1 MYALKFIYFLAK
13 RVSIVISVT
22 KCQCIIV
29 LVVLSVLAG
38 RPGRSNNFAPPMGF
52 LQGTS
57 HPHCTPSLSRC
68 IGEEFELL

>member
-38 RPGRSNNFAPPMGF
+38 RVDLTIFLHLWVFSKAPLTRIAHRPF
-52 LQGTS
+52 LGA
-57 HPHCTPSLSRC
+57 
-68 IGEEFELL
+68 